1 MALLPTAR
9 AVAVVLCMVVVS
21 ANAQS
26 VNYPEKPI
34 HIVVPAAPGG
44 VTDILARALGQRLTE
59 LWNEQVIIENRAGA
73 NNQIAAEIVAKAPPD
88 GYTLLVSAEATFV
101 INPYIYKNLRYD
113 AHRDFTPISGLVA
126 INQALIVKN
135 DLAVKSVAEF
145 LAMAKKNP
153 GTISFGGYGI
163 GSTGHLNMEMLQH
176 DAKVKFIGVQYR
188 GATPALT
195 DIIGGHLDAM
205 FISTS
210 SALNPAKN
218 GQVRILAV
226 GSQER
231 IDDHSDIPTVAE
243 TVPGF
248 VARSWFCIVG
258 PARMPKDVV
267 EKLNS
272 AIAKIFQNPEFQE
285 RFLKPNLFTP
295 ITSSPKEFATFINA
309 DSKKWKEVVEAANIK
324 LDQ

>member
-9 AVAVVLCMVVVS
+9 AVAVLLCMLVP
-21 ANAQS
+21 ANAQTTK
-26 VNYPEKPI
+26 YPEKPI

-59 LWNEQVIIENRAGA
+59 MWNEQIVIENRAGA
-73 NNQIAAEIVAKAPPD
+73 NNQIAAEVVAKAAPD

-113 AHRDFTPISGLVA
+113 ARRDFTPISGLVA

-135 DLAVKSVAEF
+135 DLGVKSVADF
-145 LAMAKKNP
+145 LALAKQSP

-176 DAKVKFIGVQYR
+176 DAKVKFNGVQYK

-195 DIIGGHLDAM
+195 DIMGGHLDAM

-210 SALNPAKN
+210 SALNPAKS
-218 GQVRILAV
+218 GQVKILAV
-226 GSQER
+226 GSEKR
-231 IDDHSDIPTVAE
+231 IPDYSDIPTVAE

-248 VARSWFCIVG
+248 VARSWFGIVG
-258 PARMPKDVV
+258 PAGMPKEIVA
-267 EKLNS
+267 KLNA
-272 AIAKIFQNPEFQE
+272 AIAKVFQKAEFREQ
-285 RFLKPNLFTP
+285 FLKPNLFTP
-295 ITSSPKEFATFINA
+295 ITSSPSDFTAFMEA
-309 DSKKWKEVVEAANIK
+309 DSKKWKEVVEAANLK
-324 LDQ
+324 LD